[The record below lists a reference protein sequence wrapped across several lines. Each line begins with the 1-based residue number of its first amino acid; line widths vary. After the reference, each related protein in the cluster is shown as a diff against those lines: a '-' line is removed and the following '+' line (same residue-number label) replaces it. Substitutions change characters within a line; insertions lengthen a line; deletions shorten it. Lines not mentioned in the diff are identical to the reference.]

1 MIERTGANRRRDT
14 LARSGPA
21 TDGHAESTRQG
32 EFHAVRGGPRDG
44 TGRRALAWWVLEWLG
59 PGAVTTGLG
68 RAGAH
73 AAGGCCPGKL
83 RPRGL
88 RMPLAKDRGGS
99 RTRRTQERGAVRGLR
114 TCAGRGF
121 GRPVSWPGLLGSIVR
136 LPSAV
141 APLAP
146 RDGSRRATSLTLK
159 SGHRAFQWPGRFSP
173 AAPLRVK
180 CGCTV
185 AQTRRCR
192 SREDND
198 HTQGL
203 DAADAPDVLTGRPE
217 PRHRAANPR
226 NP

>member
-1 MIERTGANRRRDT
+1 MPRRAWRPLKAGPVGSGRGGRTRAGLGSGCRDRRVSDAVARTPQAGVARGNFARKASRRRRPLGALT
-14 LARSGPA
+14 
-21 TDGHAESTRQG
+21 EK
-32 EFHAVRGGPRDG
+32 RG
-44 TGRRALAWWVLEWLG
+44 A
-59 PGAVTTGLG
+59 
-68 RAGAH
+68 
-73 AAGGCCPGKL
+73 
-83 RPRGL
+83 
-88 RMPLAKDRGGS
+88 
-99 RTRRTQERGAVRGLR
+99 RRTQERGAVRGLR

-121 GRPVSWPGLLGSIVR
+121 GWPVSWPGLLGSIVR

-203 DAADAPDVLTGRPE
+203 DTADAPDVLTGRPE